1 MVTTRTSQ
9 EVQHAPS
16 LRGRPTHRLKQHQG
30 RMQSSLKPEPPRFAS
45 EMLTL
50 PPKAPPTSPKGLLV
64 TPQLVE
70 QLTPVRPSSEPQDRP
85 SLTPVR
91 PSSGPQH
98 RPGLT
103 PVPPPRPNTAPGSLQ
118 PAINRTRQKIHMRF
132 RKMHAAFQHFDLD
145 NNGTLERS
153 EIARMCD
160 GYNINVPNVDELV
173 RHCDTNGDGVLS
185 YGEFVNAFAQ
195 DTVQRPKTAQ
205 MRTAVTPESVDPAAG
220 VFGLKAPRRFGEP
233 MRPINCAQGISPSHL
248 AISDKALLDAVRE
261 RMQQRYTS
269 PRKAF
274 QHIAGNRNIS
284 PSEMGNAI
292 ALWNLPAKPTQ
303 IRSLMSAYDV
313 NKDGVLSYQEFRRG
327 FFA

>member
-1 MVTTRTSQ
+1 
-9 EVQHAPS
+9 
-16 LRGRPTHRLKQHQG
+16 
-30 RMQSSLKPEPPRFAS
+30 
-45 EMLTL
+45 
-50 PPKAPPTSPKGLLV
+50 
-64 TPQLVE
+64 
-70 QLTPVRPSSEPQDRP
+70 
-85 SLTPVR
+85 
-91 PSSGPQH
+91 
-98 RPGLT
+98 
-103 PVPPPRPNTAPGSLQ
+103 
-118 PAINRTRQKIHMRF
+118 MRF

-145 NNGTLERS
+145 NNGTLEQS

-160 GYNINVPNVDELV
+160 GWNINVPNVDELV
-173 RHCDTNGDGVLS
+173 RHCDTNGDGVLN
-185 YGEFVNAFAQ
+185 YDEFVKAFAQ
-195 DTVQRPKTAQ
+195 DTVQRPNTAQ

-233 MRPINCAQGISPSHL
+233 MRPINCAQGISSRRL
-248 AISDKALLDAVRE
+248 VISDKALLDAVRE
-261 RMQQRYTS
+261 RVQQRYTS

-284 PSEMGNAI
+284 PGEMANAI